1 MGETLRMLA
10 TKPNNNASTKP
21 IANSAM
27 SEVSCNSAGIRAR
40 VPEKSELR
48 RCGPRMRAFDMKAQQ
63 ALGPALIGAIGVVFG
78 DIGTSP
84 LYAFKESLGAAGF
97 QPGDASTVLGL
108 LSLIFWS
115 LAIVVSVKYL
125 AVIMRADNHGEG
137 GILSLVALIQQ
148 RFGTAEPWARRAVAL
163 GVLGAALFY
172 CDALITPAIS
182 VLSAVEGLAILDPD
196 FERAVLPVTLGV
208 IVVLFA
214 IQRRGTA
221 RVGRLFGPIMILWF
235 VVLAV
240 LGVIEIL
247 QAPQVLT
254 AVNPWYALKL
264 FAAHPGLSLVIL
276 GAVFLAVT
284 GAEALYADMGHFG
297 RRPVAMA
304 WLVLV
309 WPALL
314 INYFGQ
320 GALLLQSATPIANP
334 FYALAPQALL
344 PALVLL
350 STAATVIASQAT
362 ISGAFSVT
370 REAVQLD
377 LLPRV
382 RVLQTSAQAHGQIY
396 VPAANLFMLIAV
408 VLFVIGFGSSSALS
422 AAYGASVVGTMLIT
436 TLLGALVAGSLW
448 NWPVWRVAALFGLML
463 LVDLAFVAGNATK
476 IASGGWVP
484 LALAGVMFAMFIT
497 WRDGRLRL
505 RAELEER
512 AVPIKRLPELLE
524 PAAKV
529 PGTAVFL
536 VSHSGF
542 VPTALLRNLEHNKVH
557 HAQIVILHVEI
568 QRVPRTDPLCRVVV
582 EELIPNVYDVR
593 ARFGFME
600 TPDVGEAMRN
610 ARRQGLTV
618 FAEDSSFFLG
628 WHLVRARPRPG
639 FPGLKSRA
647 FAFLQR
653 RSAQAAEFFNMP
665 TRGVVVLATEIEL

>member
-1 MGETLRMLA
+1 
-10 TKPNNNASTKP
+10 
-21 IANSAM
+21 
-27 SEVSCNSAGIRAR
+27 
-40 VPEKSELR
+40 
-48 RCGPRMRAFDMKAQQ
+48 MRASLMKAQQ
-63 ALGPALIGAIGVVFG
+63 ALGPALIGAIGVVYG

-137 GILSLVALIQQ
+137 GILSLVALVQQ
-148 RFGTAEPWARRAVAL
+148 RFGTAEPWARRAVAI

-182 VLSAVEGLAILDPD
+182 VLSAVEGMEILNPN
-196 FERAVLPVTLGV
+196 FERAVIPVTLGV
-208 IVVLFA
+208 IIVLFA
-214 IQRRGTA
+214 IQRRGTEK
-221 RVGRLFGPIMILWF
+221 VGRMFGPIMILWF

-240 LGVIEIL
+240 LGALEIVR
-247 QAPQVLT
+247 APQVLA
-254 AVNPWYALKL
+254 AVNPWYALQL
-264 FAAHPGLSLVIL
+264 FSSHPGLSLVII
-276 GAVFLAVT
+276 GAVFLVVT

-297 RRPVAMA
+297 RRPVAIA
-304 WLVLV
+304 WLTLV

-320 GALLLQSATPIANP
+320 GAMLLQSATPIANP
-334 FYALAPQALL
+334 FYALAPQGWL

-382 RVLQTSAQAHGQIY
+382 RVLQTSAEAHGQIY
-396 VPAANLFMLIAV
+396 VPAANLFMFVAV
-408 VLFVIGFGSSSALS
+408 VMFVVGFGSSSALS

-476 IASGGWVP
+476 IVSGGWVP
-484 LALAGVMFAMFIT
+484 LALAGLMFAMFIT
-497 WRDGRLRL
+497 WRDGRQRL
-505 RAELEER
+505 RAELEYR
-512 AVPIKRLPELLE
+512 AVSIKKLPELLM

-536 VSHSGF
+536 VSQSGF

-557 HAQIVILHVEI
+557 HDQIVILHIEI
-568 QRVPRTDPLCRVVV
+568 QRIPRTDPMCRVVI
-582 EELIPNVYDVR
+582 EEMIPGVFDVR

-600 TPDVGEAMRN
+600 TPDVGEALRN
-610 ARRQGLTV
+610 ARRQGLKV

-628 WHLVRARPRPG
+628 WHLVRARPQPG
-639 FPGLKSRA
+639 FPGVKSRA

-665 TRGVVVLATEIEL
+665 TRGVVVLATEIEI

>member
-1 MGETLRMLA
+1 M
-10 TKPNNNASTKP
+10 KPS
-21 IANSAM
+21 
-27 SEVSCNSAGIRAR
+27 
-40 VPEKSELR
+40 
-48 RCGPRMRAFDMKAQQ
+48 Q
-63 ALGPALIGAIGVVFG
+63 ALGPAFIGAIGVVFG

-97 QPGDASTVLGL
+97 QPGDAATVLGL

-115 LAIVVSVKYL
+115 LGIVVSVKYL

-182 VLSAVEGLAILDPD
+182 VLSAVEGLELLNPG

-208 IVVLFA
+208 IVALFA

-240 LGVIEIL
+240 LGAMEIL
-247 QAPQVLT
+247 QEPQVLK
-254 AVNPWYALKL
+254 AVNPWYAIRL
-264 FAAHPGLSLVIL
+264 FAAHPGLALFIL
-276 GAVFLAVT
+276 GAVFLVVT

-297 RRPVAMA
+297 RKPVGLA
-304 WLVLV
+304 WLTLV

-320 GALLLQSATPIANP
+320 GALLLQSTAPISNP
-334 FYALAPQALL
+334 FYALAPQSLL

-382 RVLQTSAQAHGQIY
+382 RVLQTSAEAHGQIY

-408 VLFVIGFGSSSALS
+408 VLFVVGFGSSSALS

-436 TLLGALVAGSLW
+436 TLLGALVASSLW

-484 LALAGVMFAMFIT
+484 LTLAGLMFAMFIT

-505 RAELEER
+505 RAELEDR
-512 AVPIKRLPELLE
+512 AVSIKKLPELLA

-568 QRVPRTDPLCRVVV
+568 QRVPRSDPLCRVIV
-582 EELIPNVYDVR
+582 EELMPNVYDVR

-600 TPDVGEAMRN
+600 TPDVGEAIRN
-610 ARRQGLTV
+610 ARRQGLKV

>member
-1 MGETLRMLA
+1 
-10 TKPNNNASTKP
+10 
-21 IANSAM
+21 
-27 SEVSCNSAGIRAR
+27 
-40 VPEKSELR
+40 
-48 RCGPRMRAFDMKAQQ
+48 MKAQQ
-63 ALGPALIGAIGVVFG
+63 ALAPAIIGAIGVVFG

-84 LYAFKESLGAAGF
+84 LYAFKESLAAAGF
-97 QPGDASTVLGL
+97 HAGDTSTVLGL

-115 LAIVVSVKYL
+115 LGIVVSVKYL

-137 GILSLVALIQQ
+137 GILSLVALVQQ

-182 VLSAVEGLAILDPD
+182 VLSAVEGMEILSPE
-196 FERAVLPVTLGV
+196 FESAVLPSTLAV
-208 IVVLFA
+208 IVMLFA

-240 LGVIEIL
+240 LGALEIM
-247 QAPQVLT
+247 QAPQVLS

-264 FAAHPGLSLVIL
+264 LASHPSLSLVIL
-276 GAVFLAVT
+276 GAVFLVVT

-297 RRPVAMA
+297 RKPVAMA
-304 WLVLV
+304 WLILV

-320 GALLLQSATPIANP
+320 GALLLQASTPIANP

-382 RVLQTSAQAHGQIY
+382 RVLQTSAEAHGQIY

-436 TLLGALVAGSLW
+436 TLLGALVASSLW
-448 NWPVWRVAALFGLML
+448 NWPVWRVATLFGVML

-484 LALAGVMFAMFIT
+484 LALAGLMFAMFIT

-505 RAELEER
+505 RAELEDR
-512 AVPIKRLPELLE
+512 AVSIKKLPELLA

-568 QRVPRTDPLCRVVV
+568 QRVPRSDPLCRVIV
-582 EELIPNVYDVR
+582 EELMPNVYDVR

-600 TPDVGEAMRN
+600 TPDVGEAIRS
-610 ARRQGLTV
+610 ARRQGLKV

-639 FPGLKSRA
+639 FPGIKSRA

-665 TRGVVVLATEIEL
+665 THGVVVLATEIEL

>member
-1 MGETLRMLA
+1 
-10 TKPNNNASTKP
+10 
-21 IANSAM
+21 
-27 SEVSCNSAGIRAR
+27 
-40 VPEKSELR
+40 
-48 RCGPRMRAFDMKAQQ
+48 MKAQQ
-63 ALGPALIGAIGVVFG
+63 ALGPAFIGAIGVVFG

-84 LYAFKESLGAAGF
+84 LYAFKESLAAAGYR
-97 QPGDASTVLGL
+97 PGDEAAILGL

-137 GILSLVALIQQ
+137 GILSLVALIQE
-148 RFGTAEPWARRAVAL
+148 RYGSIDTWARRAVAL

-182 VLSAVEGLAILDPD
+182 VLSAVEGLTVLDPN
-196 FERAVLPVTLGV
+196 FQRAVLPVTLGV
-208 IVVLFA
+208 IIALFA

-221 RVGRLFGPIMILWF
+221 RVGRLFGPIMLLWF
-235 VVLAV
+235 ATLAI
-240 LGVIEIL
+240 LGAIEIVN
-247 QAPQVLT
+247 APRVLE
-254 AVNPWYALKL
+254 AINPWFALRL
-264 FAAHPGLSLVIL
+264 VGAHPGLALVIL

-297 RRPVAMA
+297 RKPVQLA

-320 GALLLQSATPIANP
+320 GALLLRAGAPVANP
-334 FYALAPQALL
+334 FFALAPQALL
-344 PALVLL
+344 PGLVLL

-370 REAVQLD
+370 RQAVQLD

-382 RVLQTSAQAHGQIY
+382 RVLQTSAVAHGQIY
-396 VPAANLFMLIAV
+396 VPAANAFMLIAV
-408 VLFVIGFGSSSALS
+408 VLFVVGFGSSSALS

-436 TLLGALVAGSLW
+436 TLLGALVAKSLW
-448 NWPVWRVAALFGLML
+448 NWPWWRIGVLFGLML

-476 IASGGWVP
+476 INDGGWVP
-484 LALAGVMFAMFIT
+484 LAIAGVMFALFIT
-497 WRDGRLRL
+497 WRDGRQAL
-505 RAELEER
+505 RAELAQR
-512 AVPIKRLPELLE
+512 AVPGKRLPELLA
-524 PAAKV
+524 PTVKV

-536 VSHSGF
+536 VSQSGF

-557 HAQIVILHVEI
+557 HEQILILHIEI
-568 QRVPRTDPLCRVVV
+568 QRMPRVDALSRVLI
-582 EELIPNVYDVR
+582 EELRPGVYDMR

-600 TPDVGEAMRN
+600 TPDVGEALRS
-610 ARRQGLTV
+610 ARRQGMKI

-639 FPGLKSRA
+639 LPGMKARA

-653 RSAQAAEFFNMP
+653 RSAQAAEFFRMP
-665 TRGVVVLATEIEL
+665 TRGVVVLATDIEI

>member
-1 MGETLRMLA
+1 
-10 TKPNNNASTKP
+10 
-21 IANSAM
+21 
-27 SEVSCNSAGIRAR
+27 
-40 VPEKSELR
+40 
-48 RCGPRMRAFDMKAQQ
+48 MRAFAMKVQQ
-63 ALGPALIGAIGVVFG
+63 ALGPAVIGAIGVVFG

-115 LAIVVSVKYL
+115 LTIVVSVKYL

-137 GILSLVALIQQ
+137 GILSLVALVQQ
-148 RFGTAEPWARRAVAL
+148 RFGNAEPWARRAVAL

-182 VLSAVEGLAILDPD
+182 VLSAVEGMEILNPN

-208 IVVLFA
+208 IVALFA

-235 VVLAV
+235 IALAV
-240 LGVIEIL
+240 LGAMEIVR
-247 QAPQVLT
+247 APQVLA
-254 AVNPWYALKL
+254 AVNPWYALRL

-276 GAVFLAVT
+276 GAVFLVVT

-297 RRPVAMA
+297 RKPVQLA

-320 GALLLQSATPIANP
+320 GALLIQSATPIGNP
-334 FYALAPQALL
+334 FYALAPQSLL

-382 RVLQTSAQAHGQIY
+382 RVLQTSAEAHGQIY
-396 VPAANLFMLIAV
+396 VPAANLFMFVAV

-448 NWPVWRVAALFGLML
+448 NWPVWRVATLFGLML

-497 WRDGRLRL
+497 WRDGRQRL
-505 RAELEER
+505 RAELEDR
-512 AVPIKRLPELLE
+512 AVSIKKLPELLL

-536 VSHSGF
+536 VSQSGY

-557 HAQIVILHVEI
+557 HDQMVILHIEI
-568 QRVPRTDPLCRVVV
+568 QRIPRTDPLCRVLI
-582 EELIPNVYDVR
+582 EELMPGVFDVR

-600 TPDVGEAMRN
+600 TPDVSEALRN
-610 ARRQGLTV
+610 ARRQGLKV
-618 FAEDSSFFLG
+618 FSEDSSFFLG

-665 TRGVVVLATEIEL
+665 THGVVVLATEIEI

>member
-1 MGETLRMLA
+1 
-10 TKPNNNASTKP
+10 
-21 IANSAM
+21 
-27 SEVSCNSAGIRAR
+27 
-40 VPEKSELR
+40 
-48 RCGPRMRAFDMKAQQ
+48 MKAQQ
-63 ALGPALIGAIGVVFG
+63 ALAPAFIGAIGVVFG

-84 LYAFKESLGAAGF
+84 LYAFKESLAAAGYL
-97 QPGDASTVLGL
+97 PGDEATILGL

-115 LAIVVSVKYL
+115 LTIVVSVKYL

-137 GILSLVALIQQ
+137 GILSLVALIQE
-148 RFGTAEPWARRAVAL
+148 RFGSIDTWARRAVAL

-182 VLSAVEGLAILDPD
+182 VLSAVEGLTVLDPH

-208 IVVLFA
+208 IVALFA

-221 RVGRLFGPIMILWF
+221 RVGRLFGPIMLLWF
-235 VVLAV
+235 ATLAI
-240 LGVIEIL
+240 LGAIEIAS
-247 QAPQVLT
+247 APRVLE
-254 AVNPWYALKL
+254 AVNPWYALRML
-264 FAAHPGLSLVIL
+264 GAHPGLALIIL

-297 RRPVAMA
+297 RRPVQLA

-309 WPALL
+309 WPALI

-320 GALLLQSATPIANP
+320 GALLMQATGPVAHP
-334 FYALAPQALL
+334 FYALAPQPLL
-344 PALVLL
+344 PVLVLL

-370 REAVQLD
+370 RQAVQLD

-382 RVLQTSAQAHGQIY
+382 RVLQTSEVAHGQIF
-396 VPAANLFMLIAV
+396 VPAANTFMLIAV
-408 VLFVIGFGSSSALS
+408 VLFVVGFGSSSALS

-436 TLLGALVAGSLW
+436 TLLGALVAKSLW
-448 NWPVWRVAALFGLML
+448 DWPWWRIGVLFGIML
-463 LVDLAFVAGNATK
+463 LIDLAFVAGNFTK
-476 IASGGWVP
+476 IDDGGWVP
-484 LALAGVMFAMFIT
+484 LAIAGVMFALFIT
-497 WRDGRLRL
+497 WRDGRQAL
-505 RAELEER
+505 RAELAQR
-512 AVPIKRLPELLE
+512 AVPDKRLSELLA
-524 PAAKV
+524 PTVKV

-536 VSHSGF
+536 VSQSGY

-557 HAQIVILHVEI
+557 HEQILILHIEI
-568 QRVPRTDPLCRVVV
+568 LRIPRIDSLSRVLI
-582 EELIPNVYDVR
+582 EELQPGVYDVR

-600 TPDVGEAMRN
+600 TPDVGDALRA
-610 ARRQGLTV
+610 ARRQGMNI

-639 FPGLKSRA
+639 LAGIKSRA

-653 RSAQAAEFFNMP
+653 RSAQAAEFFRMP
-665 TRGVVVLATEIEL
+665 TRGVVVLATDIEV